1 MKTIVITGSSR
12 GLGYGLAEAF
22 LDRGCRVA
30 ICGRTADTLATA
42 ERNLSAKFDSDRI
55 FAFAGDVRNFEDVER
70 LWEGTIERFGN
81 IDIWINNAGI
91 ANPRLPVW
99 EQTPD
104 RIASIVETNLIGTMY
119 GTKVA
124 ISRMLQQGYG
134 AVYNLEGAGSGGD
147 KIRYLTLY
155 GTTKY
160 GIRYLTESLI
170 RETRN
175 TPILVGAISPG
186 IVVTELLSGQYDFT
200 DEAQVLDWERT
211 KRRLN
216 LLADRVETVAPWL
229 VDRILANTKPGVRI
243 AWLTPS
249 KAIGRLLVSPFRQRD
264 VFENQV

>member
-12 GLGYGLAEAF
+12 GLGYGLADAF
-22 LDRGCRVA
+22 LDRGCSVT
-30 ICGRTADTLATA
+30 ICGRTADTLEIA
-42 ERNLSAKFDSDRI
+42 ERNLVAKYDRDRI
-55 FAFAGDVRNFEDVER
+55 LAFAGDVRNFDDVGR
-70 LWEGTIERFGN
+70 LWDEAIDRFGK

-91 ANPRLPVW
+91 ANPRVPVW

-104 RIASIVETNLIGTMY
+104 RIAAVVETNLIGTMY
-119 GTKVA
+119 GAKVA
-124 ISRMLQQGYG
+124 ISRMLEQGYG

-160 GIRYLTESLI
+160 GIRYLTESLV
-170 RETRN
+170 RETQG
-175 TPILVGAISPG
+175 TPIVVGALSPG
-186 IVVTELLSGQYDFT
+186 IVVTDLLSGQYDL
-200 DEAQVLDWERT
+200 DDPAQARDWEQT
-211 KRRLN
+211 KRLLN

-229 VDRILANTKPGVRI
+229 VDRILTNTKTGDRI

-264 VFENQV
+264 VFGD